1 MMRAAPPGPGAGDTM
16 FEWSWLLLG
25 PAVLA
30 VAFGVWMTRG
40 RRDDVE
46 EERRTQRLEV
56 LAGKQHAM
64 SMLWRA
70 RDWRMG
76 LREPTQMG
84 VGVSSVFLGYHVIA
98 WVAPDRWRPLSVP
111 QDRWWIVVLVVTCA
125 IGGSLLMDKWQARGG
140 EARESGG
147 EPGYRTRDSPREL
160 ARGRCVCWKGQVS
173 SIARTLWATVP
184 RPRVQSGARSV
195 RYPPC
200 SRPGHACPAD

>member
-1 MMRAAPPGPGAGDTM
+1 M

-64 SMLWRA
+64 SMLSRA

-76 LREPTQMG
+76 LREPTRMG

-111 QDRWWIVVLVVTCA
+111 QDRWWIVVLVVACA

-140 EARESGG
+140 EARE
-147 EPGYRTRDSPREL
+147 
-160 ARGRCVCWKGQVS
+160 
-173 SIARTLWATVP
+173 
-184 RPRVQSGARSV
+184 
-195 RYPPC
+195 
-200 SRPGHACPAD
+200 